1 MRHKIIE
8 VRDRA
13 QLAAFIRFPWQI
25 YRNEPNW
32 VAPLLGEEYKLHNF
46 NKHPFWKHAKAKY
59 YLAVDKGK
67 VLGRIAAIYDSN
79 FISFQKLNWGYWG
92 FFECIENQNVANS
105 LFETASSWL
114 KEHNI
119 EKMVGPM
126 NPSTNYSC
134 GLLIDGFDSPPCI
147 MMTYNL
153 RYYPGLME
161 KAGLTRA
168 KDLLAWIIDSKK
180 APERLVKL
188 GQYALKR
195 GNFTIR
201 KLDFSNF
208 ESEVE
213 SIYSVYN
220 KAWELN
226 WGFVPFTKLE
236 FEKIAKNFK
245 VIADK
250 DILLIAESKGKPTGF
265 SMALP
270 DINQVLCHLRSGRL
284 FPFGI
289 FKFLHYR
296 KKINKIRIPIMG
308 IMESFR
314 NKGIV
319 IALCYK
325 TFMEAYKKNYIQGEC
340 SWILEDNDKMNRVLE
355 DIGARIYKIYRMYEK
370 TI

>member
-1 MRHKIIE
+1 MSQKIIE
-8 VRDRA
+8 VRDKA

-67 VLGRIAAIYDSN
+67 VLGRIAAIYDPN
-79 FISFQKLNWGYWG
+79 FISFQKKNWGYWG

-105 LFETASSWL
+105 LFKAASSWL
-114 KEHNI
+114 KERNI
-119 EKMVGPM
+119 EKMIGPM

-134 GLLIDGFDSPPCI
+134 GLLINGFDSPPCI

-153 RYYPGLME
+153 RYYPGLVE
-161 KAGLTRA
+161 GAGLTKA
-168 KDLLAWIIDSKK
+168 KDLLAWTTDLTE

-188 GQYALKR
+188 DRYSLKKWD
-195 GNFTIR
+195 FTIR
-201 KLDFSNF
+201 KVDFSNF

-226 WGFVPFTKLE
+226 WGFVPFTRLE
-236 FEKIAKNFK
+236 FEKIAKDLK

-250 DILLIAESKGKPTGF
+250 DILLIAESKGKPVGF

-270 DINQVLCHLRSGRL
+270 DINQALSHLRSGRL

-289 FKFLHYR
+289 FKLLHYR
-296 KKINKIRIPIMG
+296 KKINKIRVLILGVMKD
-308 IMESFR
+308 FR

-319 IALCYK
+319 IALCHK
-325 TFMEAYKKNYIQGEC
+325 TFVEVYKKNYTQGES
-340 SWILEDNDKMNRVLE
+340 SWILEDNIQMNSVLK